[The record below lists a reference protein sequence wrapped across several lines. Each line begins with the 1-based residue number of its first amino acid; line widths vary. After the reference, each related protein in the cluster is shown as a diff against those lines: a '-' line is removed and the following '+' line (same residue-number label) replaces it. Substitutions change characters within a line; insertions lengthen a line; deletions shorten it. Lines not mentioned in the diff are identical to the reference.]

1 VPVPRRLALTLLALV
16 AAACGS
22 AAPASAPASGG
33 ASTPPERAAGA
44 GPTAAPA
51 ALVPMRFGINT
62 TAFNSTPAW
71 VTKDEGFFAKYGID
85 AEITL
90 IPGGETIVAA
100 LVAGEI
106 PLTILAS
113 TALVNATLGGAD
125 LAFFGCFDDR
135 LRFWL
140 YGRPEI
146 TSVRDL
152 RGKQVAITGRA
163 GIIRRATELALER
176 NGLQPDQDVTYV
188 ATGNMPNSYQ
198 ALVAGN
204 VDAATLSP
212 PSIFQANDAGFRMLA
227 DTGDYAYKTVLS
239 GLAGSRRWVARNEDL
254 TRRALQA
261 IAEGVAFSRQNK
273 ERTKQIAGKYMQTD
287 DAELLERSYTTLTP
301 AWERTLYVPPDALR
315 SDLEALAQ
323 ENPAAR
329 NARPEQF
336 FDNRFVDELERAGFF
351 QQLYR

>member
-1 VPVPRRLALTLLALV
+1 
-16 AAACGS
+16 
-22 AAPASAPASGG
+22 
-33 ASTPPERAAGA
+33 
-44 GPTAAPA
+44 
-51 ALVPMRFGINT
+51 
-62 TAFNSTPAW
+62 
-71 VTKDEGFFAKYGID
+71 
-85 AEITL
+85 EITP

-125 LAFFGCFDDR
+125 LAFFGCFDDK

-140 YGRPEI
+140 YSRPAI
-146 TSVRDL
+146 ASVRDL
-152 RGKQVAITGRA
+152 RGKQVALTGRA

-227 DTGDYAYKTVLS
+227 DTGDYDYKTVIS
-239 GLAGSRRWVARNEDL
+239 GIAGSRGWVARNEDL

-261 IAEGVAFSRQNK
+261 LAEGVAFAHPNK
-273 ERTKQIAGKYMQTD
+273 EPTKQIAGKYMQTD

-323 ENPAAR
+323 ENTAAR
-329 NARPEQF
+329 NAGPEQF